1 MKAREEIEKPSE
13 LEQKVATESY
23 NALESIIEQNA
34 SDKVGIEIHETKDR
48 IVIPIK
54 ALKLLSP
61 ILKAMSQGKP
71 ISMIPTA
78 TEVTTD
84 KAAEILGCTRAQ
96 LVRLLEGGEIEFT
109 RKEENRKIKIKDILK
124 YKKHLKEI

>member
-48 IVIPIK
+48 IVITIK

>member
-34 SDKVGIEIHETKDR
+34 SNKVEIEIHETKDI

>member
-23 NALESIIEQNA
+23 NAMVSIIEQNA
-34 SDKVGIEIHETKDR
+34 SDNVEIEIHETKDR

-109 RKEENRKIKIKDILK
+109 RKGENRKIKIKDILK

>member
-34 SDKVGIEIHETKDR
+34 SDKVEIEIHETKDR

-109 RKEENRKIKIKDILK
+109 RKGENRKIKIKDILK

>member
-34 SDKVGIEIHETKDR
+34 SDKVEIEIHETKDR

>member
-34 SDKVGIEIHETKDR
+34 ANKGEIEIHETQDR